1 MTRLTATSGGGG
13 ADFGASWFS
22 PAPAT
27 TPHARE
33 GERGAVMLIGIFM
46 ACFLIGA
53 LWSVVGLGDMLVY
66 RDKVQEA
73 ADHTAFSSATV
84 HARGMNFMAAL
95 NLVMLAIV
103 AIWVVIDL
111 IDKALAAI
119 NLAAGGICATGVFLD
134 PLAAIACPIETA
146 AADMYA
152 TWHEWDTAYKEGME
166 PVLIGLSWTQT
177 LDAMAAPY
185 GGLAAGAMVA
195 NDYGENGIALSM
207 SMIPSFALTGGL
219 ANGSYGFGNIST
231 TPPANAGGGSF
242 TFKGIDA
249 RIGLPVTN
257 ERMNKLCMY
266 TADYA
271 ATWVEDW
278 LKQVPIIGGVF
289 DLPGVTSII
298 NAILA
303 SVVSTTSCN
312 EYVDSFWK
320 RDGPKRP
327 YYGNGSDWHQVFGVV
342 FPGTFKDVSQ
352 SKVAMAVG
360 PKLGVMPP
368 VSPEGGFYIG
378 QSEFYYDCDAK
389 WSDDACNSPWGA
401 TNIPH
406 AMYSMRW
413 MARLRRVHY
422 PSLSG
427 MFIQWMGGMLLS
439 NNVLG
444 PLKGKIATSGWYQKI
459 GEITKDLGQKYGGN
473 IGAAIAKKL
482 FGDLANNV
490 SPDGNIIA
498 TGNGGG
504 TLDTGL
510 NYLRGLIPG
519 LTNPPA
525 TGMVH

>member
-1 MTRLTATSGGGG
+1 MSDGGKNLG
-13 ADFGASWFS
+13 SWFS
-22 PAPAT
+22 PAPTVALR
-27 TPHARE
+27 ARDD
-33 GERGAVMLIGIFM
+33 ERGAVMLIGIFM

-111 IDKALAAI
+111 IDKALLAI
-119 NLAAGGICATGVFLD
+119 NVAAGAICASGVFFD
-134 PLAAIACPIETA
+134 PLAAIACPIEA
-146 AADMYA
+146 AAGDMYA
-152 TWHEWDTAYKEGME
+152 TWHEWDVAYKKGME

-195 NDYGENGIALSM
+195 NDYNENGIALSM

-219 ANGSYGFGNIST
+219 ANGSYGFGDIST

-242 TFKGIDA
+242 SFKGIDT

-257 ERMNKLCMY
+257 EHMNKLCMY
-266 TADYA
+266 SADVA

-278 LKQVPIIGGVF
+278 LRKIPIIGGVF
-289 DLPGVTSII
+289 DLPGVSSTI

-303 SVVSTTSCN
+303 AAVTVSTCN
-312 EYVDSFWK
+312 EYTDSFWG

-342 FPGTFKDVSQ
+342 FPGTYKDVSQ
-352 SKVAMAVG
+352 SKIAMAVG
-360 PKLGVMPP
+360 PKMGMKMPP
-368 VSPEGGFYIG
+368 VSPDGGFYIG
-378 QSEFYYDCDAK
+378 QAEFYFDCETK
-389 WSDDACNSPWGA
+389 WSDDGCNSSWGM
-401 TNIPH
+401 TNVPR

-427 MFIQWMGGMLLS
+427 MFMQWLGGMLLS

-444 PLKGKIATSGWYQKI
+444 PLKGKIATSGWFQKI
-459 GEITKDLGQKYGGN
+459 GDITKGLGDKYGGKL
-473 IGAAIAKKL
+473 GGVIAKKL
-482 FGDLANNV
+482 FGDLANDV

-504 TLDTGL
+504 ALDGGL

-519 LTNPPA
+519 VTNPPV

>member
-1 MTRLTATSGGGG
+1 M
-13 ADFGASWFS
+13 SWFT
-22 PAPAT
+22 PAPRPNE
-27 TPHARE
+27 TPRMKDDQ
-33 GERGAVMLIGIFM
+33 RGAVMLIGIFM

-53 LWSVVGLGDMLVY
+53 LWSVVGLGDALVY

-95 NLVMLAIV
+95 NLVMLAIA

-111 IDKALAAI
+111 IDKALLAI
-119 NLAAGGICATGVFLD
+119 NLASDAVCASGLLLD
-134 PLAAIACPIETA
+134 PLAIIACPIATA
-146 AADMYA
+146 SGDMYA
-152 TWHEWDTAYKEGME
+152 TWHEWDTAYKDGME

-195 NDYGENGIALSM
+195 SDYGESGISLSM

-219 ANGSYGFGNIST
+219 TNGSYGFGSISP

-242 TFKGIDA
+242 KLNGIDA

-257 ERMNKLCMY
+257 ETMNKLCMY
-266 TADYA
+266 SVDFA
-271 ATWVEDW
+271 ASWVESW
-278 LKQVPIIGGVF
+278 LKKIPIIGGVF
-289 DLPGVTSII
+289 DLPGVSTTI
-298 NAILA
+298 NSILA
-303 SVVSTTSCN
+303 GAVTMGSCN
-312 EYVDSFWK
+312 EYLDSFWG

-342 FPGTFKDVSQ
+342 FPGTYKDVSQ
-352 SKVAMAVG
+352 SKIAMSVG
-360 PKLGVMPP
+360 PKMGMTMPP
-368 VSPEGGFYIG
+368 IDPDGSFYIG
-378 QSEFYYDCDAK
+378 QAEFYYDCDAK
-389 WSDDACNSPWGA
+389 WTDDGCNGSWGM
-401 TNIPH
+401 TTIPR

-427 MFIQWMGGMLLS
+427 MFMQWLGGMLTS
-439 NNVLG
+439 ANVLG

-459 GEITKDLGQKYGGN
+459 GQITKDLATKFGGKV
-473 IGAAIAKKL
+473 GSVIAKKL

-504 TLDTGL
+504 IADVGL
-510 NYLRGLIPG
+510 GYLKGLIPG
-519 LTNPPA
+519 ITNPPA